1 MRRVIIIGGS
11 YAGFTLARSLDAS
24 ADVVLVE
31 PRDRFV
37 HNVAAMRAIVEPKLF
52 ETIAIPYDRLLK
64 RGKVVRARALE
75 VSDRSVKLSDGRSV
89 EGDVVVVAT
98 GSSYASPFKPKGD
111 DVEGMIAASL
121 AAHNQLKAAKSVAIV
136 GAGAVGT
143 ELAGEIATG
152 MRGKAVTLISSTPTL
167 FPGFAPGLGRKLE
180 AQLKRM
186 GVTLRLGVTV
196 PSLKHA
202 DAPFAG
208 RVELSDGTTINADLI
223 FPAIGAKPVTDL
235 LRALPGAK
243 LDALGRA
250 EVDGWLRPSSHP
262 NVFALGDAIS
272 VGDGMTIVAIMR
284 QQPWLTKTIKA
295 VLGGKK
301 LESLPRYTPWP
312 SPPILIPLGSKKGA
326 SVLPL
331 GKGMV
336 VGSFLTSA
344 IKGRALFIPR
354 YQKEF
359 GRS

>member
-1 MRRVIIIGGS
+1 VIIIGGS
-11 YAGFTLARSLDAS
+11 YAGFTLARSLDSA
-24 ADVVLVE
+24 ADVMLVE

-64 RGKVVRARALE
+64 RGKVVRARAVA
-75 VSDRSVKLSDGRSV
+75 VSDRSVKLSDGRTV
-89 EGDVVVVAT
+89 EGDFVVVAT

-167 FPGFAPGLGRKLE
+167 FPGYAPGLGRKLE

-196 PSLKHA
+196 SSLKQT

-208 RVELSDGTTINADLI
+208 RIELSDGTTINADLI
-223 FPAIGAKPVTDL
+223 FPAIGTKPVTDL

-243 LDALGRA
+243 FDALGCA

-272 VGDGMTIVAIMR
+272 VGDAMTIVAIMR